1 MGKSKLKQNRASKH
15 LLNVLHV
22 LDASHSALQAHGMI
36 KAVTTDR
43 PEFRT
48 WFYHNPNKWLTAS
61 VLSVHLWNGDTNT
74 LLVGLCEEQ
83 IRCGCKMLGAAGCLF
98 SRRGRVQTKRSKC
111 PPNHLSLRLSSP
123 WYDKHL
129 ILVKRSF
136 WSGFPFMQRLKDAR
150 VTQVQLLFRLAKG
163 GHGMLRAFVPHP
175 APPAPP
181 PSFLFLLQTY
191 RRQHFVPGAAHS
203 QDEWHGTQE
212 TQPQEAQSG
221 GCHERPTCPVMGV
234 MCHSFWCLPRMYSM

>member
-1 MGKSKLKQNRASKH
+1 
-15 LLNVLHV
+15 
-22 LDASHSALQAHGMI
+22 MI

-61 VLSVHLWNGDTNT
+61 VLSVHLWNGDTNA
-74 LLVGLCEEQ
+74 LLVGFCEEQ
-83 IRCGCKMLGAAGCLF
+83 IRRGCKMLGAARCLF
-98 SRRGRVQTKRSKC
+98 SRHGRVQTKRSKC

-163 GHGMLRAFVPHP
+163 GHGMLRAFVLHP
-175 APPAPP
+175 APPPPP
-181 PSFLFLLQTY
+181 PSFLFLLQTD
-191 RRQHFVPGAAHS
+191 RRQDFVPGAAHS

-212 TQPQEAQSG
+212 TQPQAAHGLGGIMKDLHAQSWG
-221 GCHERPTCPVMGV
+221 SCVIHFDASLGCILC
-234 MCHSFWCLPRMYSM
+234 SYLKWYFWGISMFTV